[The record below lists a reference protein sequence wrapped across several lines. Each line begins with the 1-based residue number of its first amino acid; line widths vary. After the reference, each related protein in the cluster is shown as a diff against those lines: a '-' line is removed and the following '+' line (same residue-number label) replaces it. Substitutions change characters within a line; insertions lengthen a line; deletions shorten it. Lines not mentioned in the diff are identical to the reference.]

1 MKKVSRIIT
10 GAAFLGM
17 AVVAAACG
25 KSGGKGGSAAYNF
38 SMWTGFGSDYT
49 GQIDKVV
56 NKFNE
61 KHNGS
66 IHIDHTKK
74 GDYDS
79 LETQILNS
87 VSTSTFPNIACGY
100 PDHFAEYWKKG
111 ILNPLDDYIK
121 RYDEEHKAELQ
132 QQGINSIADDYYSQY
147 MRENKEIGYDEEGN
161 AYTLGL
167 PFNKSTEVML
177 CNGYY
182 FDFFKEHDSTISVPT
197 TWDELAALAPK
208 LRAVVDAQHLEDANS
223 NFIIGTVGAD

>member
-25 KSGGKGGSAAYNF
+25 KSGGGGKSGASYNF
-38 SMWTGFGSDYT
+38 TMWTGFGSDYT

-66 IHIDHTKK
+66 IHIEHTKK

-121 RYDEEHKAELQ
+121 RYDEEH
-132 QQGINSIADDYYSQY
+132 GGSIISDYYDQY
-147 MRENKEIGYDEEGN
+147 MKENKEIGYDDDGT
-161 AYTLGL
+161 AFTLGYRSQEHRIVFRL
-167 PFNKSTEVML
+167 KPYQFLEVQLLDQM
-177 CNGYY
+177 
-182 FDFFKEHDSTISVPT
+182 H
-197 TWDELAALAPK
+197 
-208 LRAVVDAQHLEDANS
+208 R
-223 NFIIGTVGAD
+223 